1 MLFHKNR
8 KKQIPVCSIQQHL
21 GLEKPVKLVKYVV
34 SFIGKELAE
43 DRFVLSPSPMDT
55 GITIYL
61 FRKKRNS
68 KNKKK
73 QG

>member
-1 MLFHKNR
+1 MLFHKDR

-55 GITIYL
+55 RITIYL
-61 FRKKRNS
+61 FRNKRNS

>member
-1 MLFHKNR
+1 MLFHKDR

-61 FRKKRNS
+61 FRNKRNS